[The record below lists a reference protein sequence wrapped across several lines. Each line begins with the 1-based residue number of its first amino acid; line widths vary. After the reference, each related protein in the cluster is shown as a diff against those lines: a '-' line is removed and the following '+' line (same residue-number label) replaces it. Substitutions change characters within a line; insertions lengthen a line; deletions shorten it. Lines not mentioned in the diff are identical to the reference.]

1 MEKINRKTAL
11 QRGLKQFFTGEPCK
25 NGHVSVRFLAKSGK
39 SQCLECHR
47 LTQMRYW
54 QKQGPEQARE
64 RSLTFQAE
72 AARARPG
79 ASSTA
84 MAGMV
89 RQAEGKGSPGELTQ
103 PLSGNGNGPDQRQLI
118 GPR

>member
-11 QRGLKQFFTGEPCK
+11 QRGLKRFFTGEPCK

-64 RSLTFQAE
+64 RSRLAKQRQRE
-72 AARARPG
+72 RDPER
-79 ASSTA
+79 
-84 MAGMV
+84 V
-89 RQAEGKGSPGELTQ
+89 RQQWREWYA
-103 PLSGNGNGPDQRQLI
+103 RQKAKEEVQENSHS
-118 GPR
+118 R